1 MLRKRFIIE
10 IVLDQLK
17 NISQIEYSRHL
28 NCISVMVN
36 LLAGLIAYSFQPK
49 KPSFKMT
56 RFNKQVLIQ
65 ISGYLV

>member
-17 NISQIEYSRHL
+17 NISQI
-28 NCISVMVN
+28 
-36 LLAGLIAYSFQPK
+36 AYSFQPK

-56 RFNKQVLIQ
+56 RFNKQMLIQ
-65 ISGYLV
+65 I